1 MRFSRPF
8 DNGNSSASSPDRS
21 TALLI
26 GLVRAER
33 RTELSIVRLMGGIV
47 LSEVVRQE
55 DKSEGFKRLHCLETA
70 GFYSPCHMFLVTM
83 EATQVNNV

>member
-1 MRFSRPF
+1 
-8 DNGNSSASSPDRS
+8 
-21 TALLI
+21 
-26 GLVRAER
+26 
-33 RTELSIVRLMGGIV
+33 MGGIL

-83 EATQVNNV
+83 EATGEQRLGYNGGC